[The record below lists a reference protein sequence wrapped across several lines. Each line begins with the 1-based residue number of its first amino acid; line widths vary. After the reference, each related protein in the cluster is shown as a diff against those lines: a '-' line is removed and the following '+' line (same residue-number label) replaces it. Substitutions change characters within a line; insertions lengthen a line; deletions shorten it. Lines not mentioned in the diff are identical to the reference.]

1 MCARLEGKGKMAYRD
16 GHVFEG
22 EFKNWIKDG
31 AGKMTYRNGDL
42 YIGTW
47 KGDDGKGSITH
58 KDGSSYEGEF
68 RGEKKH
74 GLGTYTL
81 PSGNKYTGMYKVT
94 IQRLESRINPIC
106 SRMILR
112 MVMEPSSGR
121 MATSSLVPG

>member
-1 MCARLEGKGKMAYRD
+1 MAYRD

-42 YIGTW
+42 YLGTW
-47 KGDDGKGSITH
+47 KGEDGKGSITH

-94 IQRLESRINPIC
+94 NQRVEKKIIKIC

-112 MVMEPSSGR
+112 MGMEPSSGQ
-121 MATSSLVPG
+121 MATSSQVPG